1 MAKQTRVRIHNVF
14 IFAYQKSAFLKING
28 RKIAKSPEIQK
39 KLSANNYNVY
49 LQMRQLLDL
58 AETQEVPWISATG
71 SWLVVSEDFFPTQAG
86 RKFGISPHFWGWM
99 KGVRHPFSKF
109 EWMPRF
115 FFLSLKKKISV
126 GKGGREKQTERAWG
140 SRRAGKSDVFAT

>member
-39 KLSANNYNVY
+39 KLSANNYNVC

-71 SWLVVSEDFFPTQAG
+71 TWLVVSEDFFPTQAG
-86 RKFGISPHFWGWM
+86 PEIWN
-99 KGVRHPFSKF
+99 FSKF
-109 EWMPRF
+109 LRLDERCET
-115 FFLSLKKKISV
+115 SV
-126 GKGGREKQTERAWG
+126 Q
-140 SRRAGKSDVFAT
+140 